1 MSLSEPSVRAIF
13 RSCVVNAVRRGE
25 ELMAQLVQTLDASLA
40 AQETSTTQIA
50 QRELLGDARQ
60 QLHEHE
66 GALVKGYPMALLDV
80 FAEGPAPAQSQPA
93 SLSGMDFGELSLVD
107 DVQMQV
113 QMEFAR
119 TQEMALHTTDAAL
132 TELNTL
138 VSSAQGLRSVQPE
151 RNPLRPQSY
160 IRALQ
165 RVIGETGVA
174 GPVRE
179 LWMRYLRD
187 PLSEKLSSEYQFFVQ
202 SLRQQGVRPV
212 GYAVAATPGRTS
224 VQGGGYAPS
233 QQGGAYATGYGQPS
247 RWSSG
252 YPPVETQEALLTV
265 TMLRQMLAAQGSAPG
280 WVPWPGQVAAA
291 AVGQQVPVGAYA
303 PQGGATVSSAQADVE
318 ALQDIAQL
326 ERLVGALTS
335 QPIVSAQV
343 AGAGV
348 AVGHAA
354 SDPQL
359 VGQGV
364 LRRMM
369 EHLLQDARLLPAV
382 QQVLRT
388 LEPALQQLVRYD
400 PAFFSDATHPARQ
413 LLDAVTERSLSFES
427 ETAPGFERFIR
438 LVREAFAHLGGQPI
452 ENAQPFAAVLK
463 ALQLAWETQ
472 ARKAKAQAQALKE
485 VQQRAQ
491 LAAQIAAKIRT
502 LEGADQVPPEFL
514 TFATETWAEVVALA
528 HLRATEAELRDGD
541 PGGYLALIGPFF
553 WSVQPAQVGTDVA
566 QLHAVQPLLQEKIR
580 AGLEL
585 LGRSNEHIDAFL
597 AQLQACHDAL
607 ERTVQTSLAP
617 APAPTLAH
625 ELQAAGDVP
634 ALSTLL
640 EAPQKTFEASTS
652 EIVGSTLNSEL
663 DAQIAPAPSSAPAPV
678 DVDFR
683 VGVWVELV
691 QQRRSV
697 RTQLTW
703 VSPQHTLFLF
713 TAKDGSTQSMTL
725 RMRDKLLAEGNLR
738 IVAPPS
744 RRASTQ

>member
-1 MSLSEPSVRAIF
+1 M
-13 RSCVVNAVRRGE
+13 
-25 ELMAQLVQTLDASLA
+25 
-40 AQETSTTQIA
+40 
-50 QRELLGDARQ
+50 
-60 QLHEHE
+60 
-66 GALVKGYPMALLDV
+66 
-80 FAEGPAPAQSQPA
+80 
-93 SLSGMDFGELSLVD
+93 
-107 DVQMQV
+107 
-113 QMEFAR
+113 
-119 TQEMALHTTDAAL
+119 
-132 TELNTL
+132 
-138 VSSAQGLRSVQPE
+138 
-151 RNPLRPQSY
+151 
-160 IRALQ
+160 
-165 RVIGETGVA
+165 
-174 GPVRE
+174 
-179 LWMRYLRD
+179 
-187 PLSEKLSSEYQFFVQ
+187 
-202 SLRQQGVRPV
+202 
-212 GYAVAATPGRTS
+212 
-224 VQGGGYAPS
+224 
-233 QQGGAYATGYGQPS
+233 
-247 RWSSG
+247 
-252 YPPVETQEALLTV
+252 
-265 TMLRQMLAAQGSAPG
+265 
-280 WVPWPGQVAAA
+280 
-291 AVGQQVPVGAYA
+291 
-303 PQGGATVSSAQADVE
+303 
-318 ALQDIAQL
+318 
-326 ERLVGALTS
+326 
-335 QPIVSAQV
+335 
-343 AGAGV
+343 
-348 AVGHAA
+348 
-354 SDPQL
+354 
-359 VGQGV
+359 
-364 LRRMM
+364 
-369 EHLLQDARLLPAV
+369 
-382 QQVLRT
+382 
-388 LEPALQQLVRYD
+388 
-400 PAFFSDATHPARQ
+400 
-413 LLDAVTERSLSFES
+413 TERSLSFES

-502 LEGADQVPPEFL
+502 LDGADQVPPEFL

-541 PGGYLALIGPFF
+541 PGGYLALIGSFF

-607 ERTVQTSLAP
+607 ERTVRTSL

-634 ALSTLL
+634 PLSTLL
-640 EAPQKTFEASTS
+640 EAPQKTFEASAS
-652 EIVGSTLNSEL
+652 EMVGSTLNSEL
-663 DAQIAPAPSSAPAPV
+663 DAQVAPAPSSAPAPV

>member
-303 PQGGATVSSAQADVE
+303 PQGGLRY
-318 ALQDIAQL
+318 LQ
-326 ERLVGALTS
+326 
-335 QPIVSAQV
+335 P
-343 AGAGV
+343 
-348 AVGHAA
+348 
-354 SDPQL
+354 
-359 VGQGV
+359 
-364 LRRMM
+364 
-369 EHLLQDARLLPAV
+369 
-382 QQVLRT
+382 
-388 LEPALQQLVRYD
+388 
-400 PAFFSDATHPARQ
+400 RQ
-413 LLDAVTERSLSFES
+413 MWKRCKISLS
-427 ETAPGFERFIR
+427 
-438 LVREAFAHLGGQPI
+438 
-452 ENAQPFAAVLK
+452 
-463 ALQLAWETQ
+463 
-472 ARKAKAQAQALKE
+472 
-485 VQQRAQ
+485 
-491 LAAQIAAKIRT
+491 
-502 LEGADQVPPEFL
+502 
-514 TFATETWAEVVALA
+514 
-528 HLRATEAELRDGD
+528 
-541 PGGYLALIGPFF
+541 
-553 WSVQPAQVGTDVA
+553 WSV
-566 QLHAVQPLLQEKIR
+566 
-580 AGLEL
+580 
-585 LGRSNEHIDAFL
+585 
-597 AQLQACHDAL
+597 
-607 ERTVQTSLAP
+607 
-617 APAPTLAH
+617 
-625 ELQAAGDVP
+625 
-634 ALSTLL
+634 
-640 EAPQKTFEASTS
+640 
-652 EIVGSTLNSEL
+652 
-663 DAQIAPAPSSAPAPV
+663 
-678 DVDFR
+678 
-683 VGVWVELV
+683 W
-691 QQRRSV
+691 SV
-697 RTQLTW
+697 R
-703 VSPQHTLFLF
+703 
-713 TAKDGSTQSMTL
+713 
-725 RMRDKLLAEGNLR
+725 
-738 IVAPPS
+738 
-744 RRASTQ
+744 